1 MRWPPPAAPVPSLVS
16 HVSKH
21 PAAAVLHDDMLPF
34 CADLGLPVQA
44 VPTDNGRE
52 FCGAENHPYELHLD
66 LNGIE
71 HRRTKVRMAK
81 TNGSVERLNGTT
93 LEDFFRIKMHETF
106 HDSIEALQAELEA
119 RLIHCNPERPHLGY
133 RNMGRRPV
141 DNRHVI
147 RQPKRVKKT
156 RDARH
161 QPRAP
166 MPRSGFVFACSAD
179 QHALRTPSWKMP
191 FRSGHSVGC
200 CVNTP
205 HPRWIGEGSGA
216 RIAQL
221 VEQRIENP
229 RVGGSNP
236 SPGTTFS

>member
-1 MRWPPPAAPVPSLVS
+1 
-16 HVSKH
+16 
-21 PAAAVLHDDMLPF
+21 MLPF

-71 HRRTKVRMAK
+71 HRRTKVRMPK

-106 HDSIEALQAELEA
+106 HDSIETLQAELEA

-147 RQPKRVKKT
+147 RQPRRLRRHGSHLCLVQQHVVRV
-156 RDARH
+156 R
-161 QPRAP
+161 
-166 MPRSGFVFACSAD
+166 
-179 QHALRTPSWKMP
+179 
-191 FRSGHSVGC
+191 FR
-200 CVNTP
+200 
-205 HPRWIGEGSGA
+205 R
-216 RIAQL
+216 RIL
-221 VEQRIENP
+221 
-229 RVGGSNP
+229 
-236 SPGTTFS
+236 